1 MQPILIGSASEK
13 ETLRSNFPE
22 DLECLMTATS
32 DEELVDFFVVD
43 VVRRLGKNNKIS
55 VVEFYYLKLTQR
67 LKNCVR
73 FKSVRASMATT
84 VTDKPI
90 LLLALQ

>member
-43 VVRRLGKNNKIS
+43 VVRRLEKNKGFK
-55 VVEFYYLKLTQR
+55 VVEFYY
-67 LKNCVR
+67 
-73 FKSVRASMATT
+73 
-84 VTDKPI
+84 
-90 LLLALQ
+90 

>member
-1 MQPILIGSASEK
+1 MASAAMQPILIGSASEK

-43 VVRRLGKNNKIS
+43 VVRRLETIMN
-55 VVEFYYLKLTQR
+55 LKLQSFR
-67 LKNCVR
+67 LL
-73 FKSVRASMATT
+73 M
-84 VTDKPI
+84 I
-90 LLLALQ
+90 